1 VNIVISQQGK
11 KLIFWGALL
20 FLIGLMQGAL
30 IPYFTNP
37 RMALSAHLTAV
48 QSGMAVIIFGLL
60 WELLS
65 VPEKWKNLAYYA
77 NIVGMYLVWFAITLA
92 AIVGASRALPIAGSG
107 YSSSNINETLVEII
121 VMAGSGFI
129 VLSTVIIVFGLY
141 KRLLSNA

>member
-1 VNIVISQQGK
+1 MNIVISQQGK